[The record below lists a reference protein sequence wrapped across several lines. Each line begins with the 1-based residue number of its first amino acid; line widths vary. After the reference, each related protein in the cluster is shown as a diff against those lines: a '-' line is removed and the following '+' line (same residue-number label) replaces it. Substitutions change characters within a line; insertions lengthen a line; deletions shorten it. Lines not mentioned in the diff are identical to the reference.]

1 MAKIIKRGR
10 YGTRIEYEES
20 DPIYSEGWTI
30 GPIAVRPRQA
40 EQDTVSDKK
49 NVEKEKPSDKQD

>member
-1 MAKIIKRGR
+1 MAKIIKKGR
-10 YGTRIEYEES
+10 YGTRTESEES

-30 GPIAVRPRQA
+30 GSVTPPRQA

-49 NVEKEKPSDKQD
+49 NVEEGKPSDKQD

>member
-10 YGTRIEYEES
+10 YGTKIEYEES

-30 GPIAVRPRQA
+30 GSVTPPRQA
-40 EQDTVSDKK
+40 EQDTVSDKQ
-49 NVEKEKPSDKQD
+49 NAEEEKPSDKQD